1 MRPANRSYDRR
12 PKLCAI
18 QMEGIVS
25 KSVAAPNRSG
35 RNEAWL
41 KIKCV
46 QRGEF
51 LIVGFVKES
60 AGVAALHLGQHEGD
74 ELRYIGKVGTGFT
87 RKSSI
92 EIRRKLDAITTAK
105 APLTKPVR

>member
-12 PKLCAI
+12 PKLCAM

-51 LIVGFVKES
+51 PIVGFVKDPPAS
-60 AGVAALHLGQHEGD
+60 PNHSGA
-74 ELRYIGKVGTGFT
+74 
-87 RKSSI
+87 
-92 EIRRKLDAITTAK
+92 DAPSPAFRG
-105 APLTKPVR
+105 PP

>member
-1 MRPANRSYDRR
+1 MRPANRSYNRR
-12 PKLCAI
+12 PKLCAM

-46 QRGEF
+46 QRGKF
-51 LIVGFVKES
+51 PIVGFVKDPPASRPCTSASTRATSCVIS
-60 AGVAALHLGQHEGD
+60 AGSRPDSPARAR
-74 ELRYIGKVGTGFT
+74 LRFAGSST
-87 RKSSI
+87 RSRPQS
-92 EIRRKLDAITTAK
+92 RS
-105 APLTKPVR
+105 

>member
-12 PKLCAI
+12 PKLCAM

-51 LIVGFVKES
+51 PIVGLKAHYGCDAGHGVNLPAIFEKSGLRRS
-60 AGVAALHLGQHEGD
+60 ANAANAS
-74 ELRYIGKVGTGFT
+74 RA
-87 RKSSI
+87 SSVCKRSRNNALSRLI
-92 EIRRKLDAITTAK
+92 
-105 APLTKPVR
+105 